1 MASMVLKSL
10 LRMKLLWLSLLILTS
25 ACASTWH
32 MPSDFVYLPIKSG
45 DFDIVT
51 YQRLSDS
58 VSPIHIYI
66 EGDGHAFDK
75 NGLPTAN
82 PTPRGTFL
90 RDLAV
95 RDTFPNVVY
104 MARPCQY
111 IMSPTCVRSDWT
123 DGRFS
128 ARIIDSMSGAVKSV
142 SGTRPII
149 LIGYSGGAMVSGL
162 IINQNPNLNIKKWI
176 TIAGVLNHSDWTE
189 YFGDVPL
196 KDSQNMDV
204 LPQIPQ
210 LHYVAERDKTV
221 PPELSQRWTG
231 GKNMIIV
238 PNATHGKF
246 PKFDIEF

>member
-1 MASMVLKSL
+1 MRFRDIFYIFFL
-10 LRMKLLWLSLLILTS
+10 S

-32 MPSDFVYLPIKSG
+32 APSDFVYLPIKSG

-75 NGLPTAN
+75 NGFPTTN

-90 RDLAV
+90 RDLAA
-95 RDTFPNVVY
+95 RDMSPNVVY

-111 IMSPTCVRSDWT
+111 IMSPICTRSDWT

-128 ARIIDSMSGAVKSV
+128 SRIIDSMSDAVKSV

-149 LIGYSGGAMVSGL
+149 LIGYSGGAMISGL
-162 IINQNPNLNIKKWI
+162 IINQNPDLNVKKWI

-196 KDSQNMDV
+196 NASQNMDI

-210 LHYVAERDKTV
+210 LHYVAEHDKTV

-231 GKNMIIV
+231 RKNMIVI
-238 PNATHGKF
+238 PDATHGKF
-246 PKFDIEF
+246 PKIEIEF